1 MIRLIILKRNRLF
14 HVLETC
20 EDVRTLEFLFFK
32 AVCAYPLGHFFYE
45 LLTKKYRQPRPP
57 VTHNC
62 PLNSWK
68 TIRLQIPR
76 RKYQISYLNYWHLE
90 QPFNHNKMR
99 KSQNVILVQYLWIP
113 TRNVTCW
120 QMNCVAEVKIGN
132 LKKSN
137 VDSFPLLFFLPPKS
151 CVIFQ
156 PLTLNF
162 IWLWGLPNSHQGS
175 SL

>member
-1 MIRLIILKRNRLF
+1 MYWKHVRMEGHWHSYSSGKSVHILLVTLF
-14 HVLETC
+14 TNSW
-20 EDVRTLEFLFFK
+20 
-32 AVCAYPLGHFFYE
+32 
-45 LLTKKYRQPRPP
+45 PRGTDNLDHQF
-57 VTHNC
+57 THNC
-62 PLNSWK
+62 PLNSWT

-76 RKYQISYLNYWHLE
+76 RKYQVSYLNYQHLE
-90 QPFNHNKMR
+90 QPFKHNEMKE
-99 KSQNVILVQYLWIP
+99 SQNIILVQYLWIP
-113 TRNVTCW
+113 TTNVTCW
-120 QMNCVAEVKIGN
+120 QMNYVAEVRTEN
-132 LKKSN
+132 LQKSN